1 MSSSRRA
8 RQAFPVQRTR
18 WVCANRPRNKHSKAG
33 DIFATAH
40 GATCSL
46 APTAPT
52 VGQSVHSGK
61 TDPSRTLLDS
71 YLTLGRGARSYRE
84 QGASGGSHSPA
95 KEWVC
100 ATDREPV
107 ITIRAVEETPANQTV
122 SRKFPTIQLQTIRSK
137 QSVSRDQITEG
148 RAETG
153 KSPSAQE
160 DIRR

>member
-1 MSSSRRA
+1 VSSSRRA

-18 WVCANRPRNKHSKAG
+18 WVCANPRTINIAKQVTFSLPRTVRHVPSHRRRRLSDRVCTLARPIRAG
-33 DIFATAH
+33 HYLI
-40 GATCSL
+40 L
-46 APTAPT
+46 N
-52 VGQSVHSGK
+52 
-61 TDPSRTLLDS
+61 
-71 YLTLGRGARSYRE
+71 LTLGRGARSYRE